1 MNTIEAKEIKRRGIG
16 SVDESLGN
24 GPVHVIKNNKPK
36 YVVMS
41 EQQFEELTD
50 EKEED
55 SINRIR
61 ESLEDYKSGKTLEFT
76 SVAELMKEIRSSETK

>member
-1 MNTIEAKEIKRRGIG
+1 MNTIEAQEIKRRGIS

-24 GPVHVIKNNKPK
+24 GPVHVIKNNKPQ

-41 EQQFEELTD
+41 ESQYEDLTN
-50 EKEED
+50 EKDED

-61 ESLEDYKSGKTLEFT
+61 ESLEDYKIGRTEKFSSFE
-76 SVAELMKEIRSSETK
+76 ELMKEIRSSETR